1 MVEVKAGVTVHVTSG
16 RRTGQ
21 DRSTPIPAPGLPS
34 TWESHPLKGVHTDT
48 YAAPTVFRAPGSCI
62 RGRLPQAQ
70 RLPGLFTIAAEK
82 TEAQNGQGPELAQ
95 PGSGHAAAHED
106 PPRAEDVP
114 SLWDPRAHTPRSP
127 AHLLC
132 SSLPPPQPRGPLH
145 HTRLHPAARAQPGP
159 LPPAPG
165 HWLCFICGETEA
177 LRGHI

>member
-21 DRSTPIPAPGLPS
+21 DRSTPIPASGLPS

-48 YAAPTVFRAPGSCI
+48 YAAPAVFRAPGSCI

-95 PGSGHAAAHED
+95 PGSGHTAAHED

-114 SLWDPRAHTPRSP
+114 SLWDPSAPTPCSP
-127 AHLLC
+127 APVTLLFSPSAPATGASPPHQAAPC
-132 SSLPPPQPRGPLH
+132 SSGTVWTTAPCPWPLAL
-145 HTRLHPAARAQPGP
+145 LHLWRN
-159 LPPAPG
+159 
-165 HWLCFICGETEA
+165 
-177 LRGHI
+177 